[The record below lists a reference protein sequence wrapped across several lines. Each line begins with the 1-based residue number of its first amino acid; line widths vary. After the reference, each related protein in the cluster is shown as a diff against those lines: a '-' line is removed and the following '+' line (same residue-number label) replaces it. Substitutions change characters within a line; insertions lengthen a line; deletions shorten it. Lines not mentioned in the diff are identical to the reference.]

1 MTNNK
6 VMNIEIENLIS
17 APNNPFRIQMDGEM
31 ERLIESVAESGVIAP
46 IIARDVGSGNYE
58 IVSGHRRKYACEY
71 LGIKTIP
78 TIIKELDRCE
88 AVIFLVDSNLQ
99 RENIL
104 PSEKAFAY
112 KMKLEALSAQG
123 RRTDLTSCQV
133 GTKLRSDKLMAQA
146 TDDSARQ
153 IQRYIRLTN
162 LIPELLTMVDE
173 KQIALTPAVELSYL
187 TQDEQS
193 ILLQEMDFNDCT
205 PSLSQACRLKK
216 MSQAGDL
223 SANVIAEVMGESKPN
238 QREVIRLPLDK
249 VRKFAPHADRKQ
261 LEEFVIKACEHYRK
275 YLTRQKGQER

>member
-31 ERLIESVAESGVIAP
+31 ERLIESIAESGVIAP
-46 IIARDVGSGNYE
+46 VIARDIGDGKYE

-71 LGIKTIP
+71 LGIETIP

-112 KMKLEALSAQG
+112 KMKLEALKHQG
-123 RRTDLTSCQV
+123 KTSVQLEQ
-133 GTKLRSDKLMAQA
+133 KLSRSVVA
-146 TDDSARQ
+146 DSCGVSDAQ

-193 ILLQEMDFNDCT
+193 ILLREMDFNDCT

-216 MSQAGDL
+216 MSQTGDL

-275 YLTRQKGQER
+275 YLVRQKGQER